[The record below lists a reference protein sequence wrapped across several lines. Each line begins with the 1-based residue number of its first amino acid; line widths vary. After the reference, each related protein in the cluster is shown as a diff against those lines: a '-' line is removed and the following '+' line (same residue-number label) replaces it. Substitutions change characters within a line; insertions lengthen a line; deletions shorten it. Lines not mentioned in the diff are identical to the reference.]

1 MSEDN
6 RHHILIPIAA
16 GIFTS
21 AWLLFQVQPMIAR
34 HILPW
39 YGGGASVWTTC
50 MMFFQVFLLAGYAY
64 AHLLARWLDP
74 ARQVVIHLS
83 LLTLSLLLLPITPAE
98 SLQPDG
104 TGNPMAGILVLLTLT
119 VGFPYLM
126 VSASGPLLQHWFT
139 RAAPGQSP
147 YRLYALS
154 NAGSL
159 IGLLSYPFVVEPVLT
174 LTAQSYLWSG
184 GYVLYVAL
192 CTWVALTLW
201 RTPKL
206 RQATPDQG
214 DAGHT
219 GIGRRAMWIALAGCG
234 SLILL
239 SVTNQ
244 LCQDVAVV
252 PFLWVVPLSLYLIS
266 FILCFDS
273 PRWYRRWIW
282 MPFFAVTL
290 VLLVVLLRRDYAEV
304 EWPLIGQ
311 LAIYFSAMFACF
323 MVCHGELVRLK
334 PPASQLTSFY
344 LMVSL
349 GGALGGVFVNLVAP
363 LIFDGFWELHLGLI
377 AATVLAGISLLS
389 DGDAWKSK
397 LQLHGFQ
404 TGWALSLI
412 VLSYLLWDHF
422 GTQREDSIASSRSFY
437 GVLNVYELDPG
448 TDRHRY
454 LLYHGRIEHG
464 IQFQEESLSGLPTSY
479 YGLHSGVGV
488 AIRRHPNYST
498 DRLRVGVV
506 GLGIGIIATYGR
518 EGDDYRFYEI
528 NPDVERTAN
537 EHFSYLSDSSA
548 RNTVVL
554 GDARMSLQR
563 ELREGGSLQFDVL
576 VVDAFSGDAVPVHLL
591 TREAIDLYWKHL
603 KPDGIL
609 AMHMSNLHFDLS
621 DVVRIHA
628 RDLGKQAIPVD
639 ADGSKVY
646 GSESNWVLITDN
658 SEFLSNPRVSGLD
671 YEFSHV
677 EPREILWT
685 DDYSNVFRILD
696 LD

>member
-6 RHHILIPIAA
+6 RHPILIPITA

-39 YGGGASVWTTC
+39 YGGGAGVWTTC

-64 AHLLARWLDP
+64 AHLLARWLNP
-74 ARQVVIHLS
+74 ARQVVIHLL
-83 LLTLSLLLLPITPAE
+83 LLTLSLLLLPITLAE

-104 TGNPMAGILVLLTLT
+104 SGNPVVEILMLLTLT

-174 LTAQSYLWSG
+174 LAAQSYLWSG
-184 GYVLYVAL
+184 GYLLYVAL
-192 CTWVALTLW
+192 CTWAALTLW

-206 RQATPDQG
+206 RRATPDQG

-219 GIGRRAMWIALAGCG
+219 GFGRRAMWVALAACG
-234 SLILL
+234 SVILL

-244 LCQDVAVV
+244 VCQDVAVV

-282 MPFFAVTL
+282 MPFLAVTL
-290 VLLVVLLRRDYAEV
+290 VLLVVLLRRDYAEF

-311 LAIYFSAMFACF
+311 LAIYFSAMFACC

-377 AATVLAGISLLS
+377 ATTVLAGISLLT
-389 DGDAWKSK
+389 DGDSCKSK

-412 VLSYLLWDHF
+412 VLSYFLWDHF
-422 GTQREDSIASSRSFY
+422 GTQREHSIATSRSFY
-437 GVLNVYELDPG
+437 GVLNVYELDPD

-464 IQFQEESLSGLPTSY
+464 MQYQKKDRSRLPTAY

-488 AIRRHPNYST
+488 AIRRHPNYTT
-498 DRLRVGVV
+498 DPLRVGAV

-528 NPDVERTAN
+528 DPDVERTAN
-537 EHFSYLSDSSA
+537 QHFSYLSDSSA
-548 RNTVVL
+548 RNTVIL
-554 GDARMSLQR
+554 GDARISLQR
-563 ELREGGSLQFDVL
+563 ELREGGSRQFDVL

-591 TREAIDLYWKHL
+591 TREAIDLYWQHL

-609 AMHMSNLHFDLS
+609 AMHISNLHFDLS
-621 DVVRIHA
+621 DVIRIHA
-628 RDLGKQAIPVD
+628 RNLGKQAIPVN
-639 ADGSKVY
+639 ADGSPVY
-646 GSESNWVLITDN
+646 GSASSWVLITDN
-658 SEFLSNPRVSGLD
+658 SEFLSNPRVTGLD

-685 DDYSNVFRILD
+685 DDYSNVLRVLEFE
-696 LD
+696 

>member
-1 MSEDN
+1 MSEYN
-6 RHHILIPIAA
+6 RHPILIPIAA

-39 YGGGASVWTTC
+39 YGGGAGIWTTC

-74 ARQVVIHLS
+74 ARQVVIHLL
-83 LLTLSLLLLPITPAE
+83 LLTLSLLLLPITLAE

-104 TGNPMAGILVLLTLT
+104 SGNPMVEILMLLTLT

-174 LTAQSYLWSG
+174 LKAQSYLWSG
-184 GYVLYVAL
+184 GYLLYVAL
-192 CTWVALTLW
+192 CTWAALTLW

-206 RQATPDQG
+206 RRAMPDQG

-219 GIGRRAMWIALAGCG
+219 GFGRRAMWVALAACG
-234 SLILL
+234 SVILL

-244 LCQDVAVV
+244 VCQDVAVV

-282 MPFFAVTL
+282 MPFLAVTL

-311 LAIYFSAMFACF
+311 LAIYFSAMFACC

-377 AATVLAGISLLS
+377 ATTMLAGISLLT
-389 DGDAWKSK
+389 DGDSCKSK
-397 LQLHGFQ
+397 LQLRGIQ

-412 VLSYLLWDHF
+412 VLSYFLWDHV
-422 GTQREDSIASSRSFY
+422 GTQREDSITTSRSFY
-437 GVLNVYELDPG
+437 GVLNVYEHDPD

-464 IQFQEESLSGLPTSY
+464 MQYQKKDRSGLPTAY

-488 AIRRHPNYST
+488 AIRRHPNYIT
-498 DRLRVGVV
+498 DRLRVGAV

-518 EGDDYRFYEI
+518 AGDDYRFYEI
-528 NPDVERTAN
+528 NPDVERIAN

-548 RNTVVL
+548 RNTVIL

-563 ELREGGSLQFDVL
+563 ELREGGSRQFDVL

-591 TREAIDLYWKHL
+591 TREAIDLYWQHL

-609 AMHMSNLHFDLS
+609 AMHISNLHFDLA

-628 RDLGKQAIPVD
+628 RHLGKQAIPVD
-639 ADGSKVY
+639 ADGSPVY
-646 GSESNWVLITDN
+646 GSASSWVLITDN
-658 SEFLSNPRVSGLD
+658 SEFLSNPRV

-685 DDYSNVFRILD
+685 DDYSNVLRVLEFE
-696 LD
+696 